1 MVKSKIGEDKEFEQ
15 IILTTN
21 YFNISKKPKFEMVQY
36 NIDFEPEVL
45 TISMKKTLL
54 REQKPSIGGY
64 IFDGCNVFTMK
75 KLTVTEFMSK
85 DRDGKQHKIILTIDN
100 LIPMSNQT
108 SVQLLNIILR
118 KSMEGLKLQQV
129 GKNFYDAENKV
140 SIRDYRLELWPGY
153 VTSIRQHEKNILLCA
168 EIAHKVMRNES
179 MLDILEQ
186 LKREIIEYRAE
197 YERKVLGKVV
207 LTDYNNQTYR
217 IDAVDFDSS
226 PVSTFETKRGPE
238 TYMNYYYRVRR
249 YSTLLDDI
257 SLINLIF
264 RNIKL
269 EYKIANNHF
278 LYQNQE
284 QEISRMVNQS

>member
-21 YFNISKKPKFEMVQY
+21 YFNIIKKAKFEMVQY
-36 NIDFEPEVL
+36 NIDFEPDVL
-45 TISMKKTLL
+45 TISLKKTLL
-54 REQKPSIGGY
+54 REQKPLIGGY

-75 KLTVTEFMSK
+75 KLAVTEFISK
-85 DRDGKQHKIILTIDN
+85 DREGNNHKIILTVDN
-100 LIPMSNQT
+100 IIPMSNQT
-108 SVQLLNIILR
+108 SIQLLNIILR

-153 VTSIRQHEKNILLCA
+153 VTSIRQHEHNILLCA

-186 LKREIIEYRAE
+186 LKREVLEYRTE
-197 YERKVLGKVV
+197 YVRKVVGKVV

-217 IDAVDFDSS
+217 IDAVDFESC
-226 PVSTFETKRGPE
+226 PISTFETKRGPE
-238 TYMNYYYRVRR
+238 TYMNYYYRVRK
-249 YSTLLDDI
+249 YPLSV
-257 SLINLIF
+257 N
-264 RNIKL
+264 NI
-269 EYKIANNHF
+269 
-278 LYQNQE
+278 
-284 QEISRMVNQS
+284 

>member
-1 MVKSKIGEDKEFEQ
+1 MIDLITENPSKVPKLEPSKYQKHYTGRDILYTRPSAMVKSKIGEDKEFEQ

-21 YFNISKKPKFEMVQY
+21 YFNVIKKPKFEMVQY

-45 TISMKKTLL
+45 TISLKKTLL
-54 REQKPSIGGY
+54 REQKPLIGGY

-75 KLTVTEFMSK
+75 KLTITEFLSK
-85 DRDGKQHKIILTIDN
+85 DREGTKYKLNLTIDN
-100 LIPMSNQT
+100 VITMSNQT
-108 SVQLLNIILR
+108 SLLLLNVILR

-186 LKREIIEYRAE
+186 LKRESIEYRAD
-197 YERKVLGKVV
+197 YMRKVVGKVV

-217 IDAVDFDSS
+217 IDAVDFESC
-226 PVSTFETKRGPE
+226 PASTFETKRGPE
-238 TYMNYYYRVRR
+238 TYMNYYYRVR
-249 YSTLLDDI
+249 I
-257 SLINLIF
+257 
-264 RNIKL
+264 
-269 EYKIANNHF
+269 
-278 LYQNQE
+278 
-284 QEISRMVNQS
+284 